1 MAFEPIEK
9 NPAEMPVKIARHTA
23 LTAKEK
29 IEMLHDLKAKAT
41 GVTASGAP
49 AGLDPQHIDAA
60 IEEVRIS
67 AQQGEHPFVPP
78 EENTDAG

>member
-1 MAFEPIEK
+1 MAYEPIEG
-9 NPAEMPVKIARHTA
+9 NPAEMPAKIARHTA

-41 GVTASGAP
+41 GVTETGAP

-78 EENTDAG
+78 EENTHAG